1 MRSSGGRSS
10 QLLHAASQLAS
21 AIRSDVVKK
30 PRYQNWLGRTLV
42 IAVLLAL
49 LSGAVLVGRQGW
61 VSAGDVVMPP
71 WGWLMMGLGIV
82 ITLLLGWGLMALIF
96 YSSRAGFDGPP
107 GISTKSE
114 GDPSRPPAGRKM
126 R

>member
-1 MRSSGGRSS
+1 MTTRLGDKERGVVTKTRS
-10 QLLHAASQLAS
+10 
-21 AIRSDVVKK
+21 
-30 PRYQNWLGRTLV
+30 QNWLGRTLV

-82 ITLLLGWGLMALIF
+82 VTLLLGWGLMALIF
-96 YSSRAGFDGPP
+96 YSSRAGFDEPP
-107 GISTKSE
+107 EHRGNPTATLATS
-114 GDPSRPPAGRKM
+114 SRSKKM